1 MYMYMYMHM
10 YMYIMYMCIHCNVY
24 RLFWSLLDP
33 MMIYETYAYCDDR
46 WFILWEDLITW
57 QWQDLAVE
65 LSPRGVPSMENTS
78 EIHQGLEVQNCFT
91 PSSLPSAGQ
100 MWQGNKS
107 GNSRTIIE
115 LHDGFS
121 TMFDTRHCQTGAS
134 QSPIFS
140 DFLVEETG
148 SPSRWILPACCPAL
162 VAPAGP
168 AKVPRE
174 GDVFAP
180 GNSMIN
186 RALLVDEPKWLIY
199 MYIYIYICIYI

>member
-1 MYMYMYMHM
+1 MGGFDNMTMARLGRWA
-10 YMYIMYMCIHCNVY
+10 IPTRCSIHGKHFRNPP
-24 RLFWSLLDP
+24 RFGSPKLFHP
-33 MMIYETYAYCDDR
+33 
-46 WFILWEDLITW
+46 FII
-57 QWQDLAVE
+57 
-65 LSPRGVPSMENTS
+65 
-78 EIHQGLEVQNCFT
+78 
-91 PSSLPSAGQ
+91 PSAGQ
-100 MWQGNKS
+100 MWQWNKS

-115 LHDGFS
+115 LNDGFS

-168 AKVPRE
+168 AKIPRE

-199 MYIYIYICIYI
+199 IYVYIYMGFIQHMGYYGIIIPNI